1 MATKEKDYRKTLT
14 LPNGEHKYLHAKSQ
28 EELDDKI
35 MQWKVMTGSD
45 PEACS
50 EETFGHFAQMWYNL
64 YKKPYLREGSLESIR
79 YVLNQHIL
87 PYIGDYKL
95 HTITP
100 LQIQSIMAQLA
111 DKSYSLQSKVLMHMR
126 SIFKVAQENG
136 LIVRSPVSSMLK
148 PGGYRTEEKV
158 ALTPEESRHLLNAVT
173 NKRART
179 FLLIALHT
187 GMRRGEIVALQWKD
201 VDFENGVIHVTH
213 NANMQRYKTS
223 ISDEL
228 KTRAGRRDVPMSEEL
243 EQWLSELYKRKHAR
257 YVIAKQDGQ
266 PMTISAFKSMWN
278 LVDRELP
285 SRHVTPHILRHTYI
299 TRLFEAGLD
308 IKEIQY
314 LAGHSTV
321 DITLRIYTH
330 YDRVSRGEE
339 TKAKVR
345 NAFKTGE
352 EAS

>member
-1 MATKEKDYRKTLT
+1 
-14 LPNGEHKYLHAKSQ
+14 
-28 EELDDKI
+28 
-35 MQWKVMTGSD
+35 
-45 PEACS
+45 
-50 EETFGHFAQMWYNL
+50 
-64 YKKPYLREGSLESIR
+64 
-79 YVLNQHIL
+79 
-87 PYIGDYKL
+87 
-95 HTITP
+95 
-100 LQIQSIMAQLA
+100 
-111 DKSYSLQSKVLMHMR
+111 
-126 SIFKVAQENG
+126 
-136 LIVRSPVSSMLK
+136 
-148 PGGYRTEEKV
+148 
-158 ALTPEESRHLLNAVT
+158 
-173 NKRART
+173 
-179 FLLIALHT
+179 
-187 GMRRGEIVALQWKD
+187 
-201 VDFENGVIHVTH
+201 
-213 NANMQRYKTS
+213 MQRYKTS